1 MGSLSKTVNH
11 LIMFFVVKKTN
22 ITTKRFI
29 NSNPLTSKLINASR
43 EIVFARNSNI
53 NDSFGNVTLVN
64 FHPSFTLNPMD
75 KDFYKVAFS
84 AAIFMF
90 IALLITIVANSFLL
104 LVLYIDSSRMFRNP
118 TSYFLLG
125 LAITDLL
132 TALVQGTVLATLYV
146 FLYLQHPY
154 SIKLATSLNDFQTF
168 TEYYITTSNS
178 TIFAFTLT
186 QFSVVSSPLKYGRLV
201 TRKKSAFNC
210 ASNISLLWDYLVF
223 SMVWYSAWRLP
234 SHSRLCICRHQYQ
247 HLRYVA
253 SSYKKKDG
261 QRTIA

>member
-1 MGSLSKTVNH
+1 
-11 LIMFFVVKKTN
+11 MFFVVKKTN

-29 NSNPLTSKLINASR
+29 NSNPLTSKFINASR
-43 EIVFARNSNI
+43 EILFAGNSNI
-53 NDSFGNVTLVN
+53 NDSFGNVILVN
-64 FHPSFTLNPMD
+64 FHPGFTLNPVD
-75 KDFYKVAFS
+75 EDFYKVAFS

-104 LVLYIDSSRMFRNP
+104 LVLYIDSLRMFRNP

-154 SIKLATSLNDFQTF
+154 SIKLRTLLNALQTF
-168 TEYYITTSNS
+168 TEFCITTSNS

-201 TRKKSAFNC
+201 TRKKALSIVLAIYLCSGIIWFFINGMIFC
-210 ASNISLLWDYLVF
+210 IATTQSFKAMYLSSSIS
-223 SMVWYSAWRLP
+223 
-234 SHSRLCICRHQYQ
+234 
-247 HLRYVA
+247 A
-253 SSYKKKDG
+253 SSLCC
-261 QRTIA
+261 IEL

>member
-43 EIVFARNSNI
+43 EIVFAGNSNI
-53 NDSFGNVTLVN
+53 NDSFGNVTLIN
-64 FHPSFTLNPMD
+64 FHPSLMLNPMD

-104 LVLYIDSSRMFRNP
+104 LVLYIDSLRMFRNP

-132 TALVQGTVLATLYV
+132 WYKEQ
-146 FLYLQHPY
+146 FWPHFMC
-154 SIKLATSLNDFQTF
+154 SFTF
-168 TEYYITTSNS
+168 NIHIQSN
-178 TIFAFTLT
+178 
-186 QFSVVSSPLKYGRLV
+186 
-201 TRKKSAFNC
+201 
-210 ASNISLLWDYLVF
+210 
-223 SMVWYSAWRLP
+223 
-234 SHSRLCICRHQYQ
+234 
-247 HLRYVA
+247 
-253 SSYKKKDG
+253 
-261 QRTIA
+261 

>member
-1 MGSLSKTVNH
+1 MGSFSKTVNH

-43 EIVFARNSNI
+43 EIVFAGNSNI

-104 LVLYIDSSRMFRNP
+104 LVLYIDSLRMFRNP
-118 TSYFLLG
+118 TSYFSAWFG
-125 LAITDLL
+125 YNRSANSF
-132 TALVQGTVLATLYV
+132 GTRNSFGHTLCVPLPSTSIFNQIDNFIKRSSNVHRILYNDV
-146 FLYLQHPY
+146 EFNYFRLYLDSVQC
-154 SIKLATSLNDFQTF
+154 SF
-168 TEYYITTSNS
+168 
-178 TIFAFTLT
+178 
-186 QFSVVSSPLKYGRLV
+186 FSS
-201 TRKKSAFNC
+201 
-210 ASNISLLWDYLVF
+210 
-223 SMVWYSAWRLP
+223 
-234 SHSRLCICRHQYQ
+234 
-247 HLRYVA
+247 
-253 SSYKKKDG
+253 
-261 QRTIA
+261 

>member
-1 MGSLSKTVNH
+1 
-11 LIMFFVVKKTN
+11 MFFVLKKTT

-29 NSNPLTSKLINASR
+29 NSNPFTSKLINASR
-43 EIVFARNSNI
+43 EIVFAGNSNI

-64 FHPSFTLNPMD
+64 FHPGFTLNPVD
-75 KDFYKVAFS
+75 EDFYKVAFS

-104 LVLYIDSSRMFRNP
+104 LVLYIDSLRMFRNP

-125 LAITDLL
+125 LAIADLL
-132 TALVQGTVLATLYV
+132 TALVQETVLATLYV

-154 SIKLATSLNDFQTF
+154 SIKLTTLLNALQTF
-168 TEYYITTSNS
+168 TEFCITTSNS

-223 SMVWYSAWRLP
+223 SMV
-234 SHSRLCICRHQYQ
+234 
-247 HLRYVA
+247 
-253 SSYKKKDG
+253 
-261 QRTIA
+261 